1 MNQEIQSIL
10 ARVDHTLLA
19 QSATWNEIKAICDD
33 GVKYGCASV
42 CIPASYVKRAA
53 EYVDGK
59 IAICTVI
66 GFPNGYDTTA
76 AKCFEAEDA
85 VNNGASEVDMVINI
99 GWVKDGLY
107 LPRQAAEGHHR
118 DLYAHRCREDRD
130 VPCGVRLRRRVHQDL
145 HRLRRRRRHP

>member
-10 ARVDHTLLA
+10 AKVDHTLLA

-66 GFPNGYDTTA
+66 GFPNAMTPPPPSA
-76 AKCFEAEDA
+76 
-85 VNNGASEVDMVINI
+85 
-99 GWVKDGLY
+99 
-107 LPRQAAEGHHR
+107 
-118 DLYAHRCREDRD
+118 
-130 VPCGVRLRRRVHQDL
+130 LRRRT
-145 HRLRRRRRHP
+145 P